1 MKNNK
6 EYIKYQ
12 QGDVLMLRINN
23 SKDMMKDFESFKK
36 DSRVTLHSRK
46 NPSESSVATLALGEA
61 TGHHHS
67 IDVMHD
73 ENKDVEVTKHTN
85 SWSWKPRATQGLGVV
100 PDYFEV
106 TGADATIKHQEHDP
120 ITLPMG
126 IYRVRIVKEYD
137 PFSNLTRGVAD

>member
-1 MKNNK
+1 VNK
-6 EYIKYQ
+6 YVKYQ
-12 QGDVLMLRINN
+12 QGDVLMLKIDDNDKMMITYRSFVKEN
-23 SKDMMKDFESFKK
+23 SNK
-36 DSRVTLHSRK
+36 TTHSRK

-73 ENKDVEVTKHTN
+73 ENEDVEVIRRFDRWSYN
-85 SWSWKPRATQGLGVV
+85 SRSNQGLGNV

-106 TGADATIKHQEHDP
+106 SGSEATIKHQEHDP
-120 ITLPMG
+120 ITLPEG

-137 PFSNLTRGVAD
+137 PFSNTTRGVAD